1 MHDTNDTDGTPDGEQ
16 PRGWTL
22 PGLDR
27 RTVVLTGAASGI
39 GAATAR
45 ALGDAGARL
54 LLVDRDADGLAA
66 VAGELDATRTATLVA
81 DLLDRAAPQRIVD
94 AALDAFDE
102 ITTLLNIAGVI
113 APNYLPDVTYEQ
125 WDLQVKVNL
134 EAPYWLT
141 RAAAPH
147 LIEAGGQVVFCG
159 STSSHVGSAGGIAYC
174 ATKAGV
180 LGMTKAM
187 AAELAPQ
194 GVRVN
199 AVSPGTTA
207 TPINDEIF
215 AMDGFRDKVLARNPD
230 GRIAQAH
237 EHVGAIAYLISDLAR
252 HVHGQ
257 DIVVDGGHIA
267 V

>member
-1 MHDTNDTDGTPDGEQ
+1 MDDTNQVEEL
-16 PRGWTL
+16 RGWTL
-22 PGLDR
+22 PGLDQR
-27 RTVVLTGAASGI
+27 AIIVTGGASGI
-39 GAATAR
+39 GAAAAR

-54 LLVDRDADGLAA
+54 LLVDRDEPGLAA
-66 VAGELDATRTATLVA
+66 VAAELAGERTATLAV
-81 DLLDRAAPQRIVD
+81 DLLDRAAPQRIVE
-94 AALDAFDE
+94 AALEAFGE
-102 ITTLLNIAGVI
+102 ITTVLNIAGVI
-113 APNYLPDVTYEQ
+113 VPSYLPDVTREQ
-125 WDLQVKVNL
+125 WDLQLGVNL

-141 RAAAPH
+141 LAAMPH
-147 LIEAGGQVVFCG
+147 LVRSGGQVIFCA
-159 STSSHVGSAGGIAYC
+159 STSAHVGSAGAVAYC

-180 LGMTKAM
+180 IGMTKAM

-199 AVSPGTTA
+199 AISPGTTV

-215 AMDGFRDKVLARNPD
+215 ALDGFLEKVLARNPD
-230 GRIAQAH
+230 RRIAQAH

-257 DIVVDGGHIA
+257 DIVIDGGQIA

>member
-1 MHDTNDTDGTPDGEQ
+1 MDPMDLTGRVPEPQ
-16 PRGWTL
+16 GWTM

-27 RTVVLTGAASGI
+27 RTVVLTGAGSGI

-45 ALGDAGARL
+45 VLGAAGARL
-54 LLVDRDADGLAA
+54 LLVDRDPAGLAA
-66 VAGELDATRTATLVA
+66 VAAELDGDRTVTLVA
-81 DLLDRAAPQRIVD
+81 DLRDGEAPERIV
-94 AALDAFDE
+94 AAAIDAFGE
-102 ITTLLNIAGVI
+102 ITTLLHIAGVF
-113 APNYLPDVTYEQ
+113 APNWLPEASQ
-125 WDLQVKVNL
+125 EEWDAQLRVNV

-147 LIEAGGQVVFCG
+147 LVETGGQVVFCG
-159 STSSHVGSAGGIAYC
+159 STSAHVGSAGAVIYC
-174 ATKAGV
+174 TSKFAV

-199 AVSPGTTA
+199 AISPGTTA
-207 TPINDEIF
+207 TPINDELF
-215 AMDGFRDKVLARNPD
+215 AMGGFVEKTVERNPD
-230 GRIAQAH
+230 RRIAQAH
-237 EHVGAIAYLISDLAR
+237 EHVGAIAYLISDLAQ